1 LNIDEL
7 ILDIGGLVKIWSSLD
22 GMILRDFDGVYGY
35 ELGL

>member
-22 GMILRDFDGVYGY
+22 GMILRDFHGVYGY